1 MVRSGRAIR
10 LFRLLRILRL
20 LRIFRIFK
28 LISFVWKGMHT
39 ISELFDLLKRTFTYS
54 FILLIGGAFII
65 SYLEYEQGVKGIN
78 SYRKVYGGPSMQ
90 L

>member
-39 ISELFDLLKRTFTYS
+39 ISELFDVRLLKRTFTYS
-54 FILLIGGAFII
+54 FILLIGGAFIKI
-65 SYLEYEQGVKGIN
+65 EYEQGVKGIN
-78 SYRKVYGGPSMQ
+78 MVVVVLLQ